1 MNATVVNNTARYGAG
16 LLSGGGSE
24 LRCVG
29 CVISGNRA
37 DHYGGGV
44 LAGGGVNRPSFINS
58 VITANVAL
66 EEVRTVFR
74 ALAARVHPQRASTCV
89 LNALSASCRA
99 VVSTCQPSAT

>member
-1 MNATVVNNTARYGAG
+1 VVNNTARYGAG
-16 LLSGGGSE
+16 LLSSGGSE

-29 CVISGNRA
+29 CIISGNRA

-66 EEVRTVFR
+66 EEVRVYLR
-74 ALAARVHPQRASTCV
+74 AGCAGYTCV
-89 LNALSASCRA
+89 LNAFIVCTVQGGGLYLSAISYVNVQGC
-99 VVSTCQPSAT
+99 V